1 MHKSVKLV
9 AKEVE
14 KSEKKQRR
22 CVDTDESVIY
32 VPPISQNRKSFT
44 EYLDKVYDSTLDK
57 MKHMLEYVE
66 VVCTTVDAWAAH
78 HRSYLGMTAHWIN
91 PKTLQWRKAAIACTR
106 MVGRHTYDVLACKI
120 EPALVCVCYD
130 YG

>member
-91 PKTLQWRKAAIACTR
+91 PKTLQ
-106 MVGRHTYDVLACKI
+106 
-120 EPALVCVCYD
+120 
-130 YG
+130 